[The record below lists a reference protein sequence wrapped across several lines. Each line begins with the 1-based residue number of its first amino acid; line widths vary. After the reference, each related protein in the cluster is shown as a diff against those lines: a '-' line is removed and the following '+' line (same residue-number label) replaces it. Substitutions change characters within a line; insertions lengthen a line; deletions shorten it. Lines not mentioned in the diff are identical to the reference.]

1 MSEPEFEVTFAV
13 TQKIPDE
20 RVRDLLC
27 SALEG
32 GSNYWY
38 ANATYHFEGM
48 TREEFDASVYVDK
61 SRYWPWPGY
70 HAPFMRGCWVT
81 IDEVNDDCTIE
92 ATHRIDRASMLK
104 ALTLMA
110 NSDKVPRRH
119 WADFLAENEDADTG
133 DVFLQLC
140 CFDEIKYG

>member
-1 MSEPEFEVTFAV
+1 MSEPEFEVTFTV

-20 RVRDLLC
+20 RVRGLLC
-27 SALEG
+27 CALEG

-38 ANATYHFEGM
+38 ANADYSMPAMKLGDL
-48 TREEFDASVYVDK
+48 RRAAGDGDI
-61 SRYWPWPGY
+61 WPWPGY
-70 HAPFMRGCWVT
+70 HAAFGQDGYIT
-81 IDEVNDDCTIE
+81 IDEMNDDGSVE
-92 ATHRIDRASMLK
+92 ATHRIDRESMLK

-110 NSDKVPRRH
+110 TSDKVPRRH